1 MREAQCV
8 YVTVSEN
15 EGEIYFD
22 GQTPAELKTYIK
34 KMKWLKWERR
44 LSDKGTGRDKWFLVA
59 DFQTRQMSINM
70 ESIEISGWQMLFWR
84 MGWYCIIEKA
94 EMMNLM

>member
-44 LSDKGTGRDKWFLVA
+44 F
-59 DFQTRQMSINM
+59 FRQDRCRSIWN
-70 ESIEISGWQMLFWR
+70 Q
-84 MGWYCIIEKA
+84 
-94 EMMNLM
+94 

>member
-44 LSDKGTGRDKWFLVA
+44 LLADFSDKTDVDQFGINRNQRLANAFLENGMVLYYRKSRN
-59 DFQTRQMSINM
+59 DEFDVNYKQYVW
-70 ESIEISGWQMLFWR
+70 G
-84 MGWYCIIEKA
+84 
-94 EMMNLM
+94 

>member
-34 KMKWLKWERR
+34 KMKCLKWERR
-44 LSDKGTGRDKWFLVA
+44 LSDKGTGRDKWFL
-59 DFQTRQMSINM
+59 
-70 ESIEISGWQMLFWR
+70 G
-84 MGWYCIIEKA
+84 
-94 EMMNLM
+94 

>member
-44 LSDKGTGRDKWFLVA
+44 LSVGKCFFGEWDGTVLSKK
-59 DFQTRQMSINM
+59 Q
-70 ESIEISGWQMLFWR
+70 
-84 MGWYCIIEKA
+84 K
-94 EMMNLM
+94 

>member
-59 DFQTRQMSINM
+59 DFSDKTDVDQYGINRN
-70 ESIEISGWQMLFWR
+70 QRLANAFWR

>member
-34 KMKWLKWERR
+34 KNEVAKM
-44 LSDKGTGRDKWFLVA
+44 GTQVIR
-59 DFQTRQMSINM
+59 
-70 ESIEISGWQMLFWR
+70 
-84 MGWYCIIEKA
+84 
-94 EMMNLM
+94 